1 MSDKA
6 VELFENYNDTKI
18 IANEYTAVSLMDLL
32 IRENVKSILFC
43 AGGNSARDP
52 ESILQKLHLAFGNWE
67 MQIDYCYDIPA
78 EPDVEDVRRIVKAM
92 EKNSPQKVIAVGG
105 GSVLD
110 AAKAA
115 YLSYQCKKDVT
126 ELFGVNKISSVTS
139 ATSFERVICIPTT
152 AGTGSEVTPYS
163 NIVDNEAEVKK
174 LIVEK
179 AIIPQWAFVS
189 ADASKTMPEALTVTT
204 ALDALVH
211 SIESLLNNTS
221 SDAPAE
227 SEEWA
232 LESIRLI
239 AENLPVAV
247 KEPSNL
253 QAREAL
259 AQAAA
264 LGGMC
269 ITHRPTSLPHLAS
282 FSLYGKVTHG
292 QAVAALLP
300 CFWSYY
306 IGEKSVADVTMKLA
320 GIFSPEKEGDA
331 SSVIESYKKFVRSV
345 GGAPS
350 PGELGLDKDLIGK
363 IAADAV
369 LNPVKL
375 QSCPRK
381 IDLDDASSV
390 ISGILEKTWQGG
402 SCSV

>member
-1 MSDKA
+1 MSDRA
-6 VELFENYNDTKI
+6 IELFENYNDTKVV
-18 IANEYTAVSLMDLL
+18 ANDYLAVSLTDML
-32 IRENVKSILFC
+32 IRENVKSILIC
-43 AGGNSARDP
+43 AGGSSARAP
-52 ESILQKLHLAFGNWE
+52 ESILQKLLRAFGNWE
-67 MQIDYCYDIPA
+67 MEVDYCYDIPA
-78 EPDVEDVRRIVKAM
+78 EPDVDDVRRIVKAI
-92 EKNSPQKVIAVGG
+92 EKNTPERVIAVGG
-105 GSVLD
+105 GSVMD

-115 YLSYQCKKDVT
+115 CLAYQCKKDVT

-139 ATSFERVICIPTT
+139 ESSFNRVICIPTT
-152 AGTGSEVTPYS
+152 SGTGSEVTPYS
-163 NIVDNEAEVKK
+163 NIVDNEAKVKK

-189 ADASKTMPEALTVTT
+189 AESTMTMPAALTVTT

-221 SDAPAE
+221 PQAPAE

-239 AENLPVAV
+239 AQYLPEAV
-247 KEPSNL
+247 KDPANTA
-253 QAREAL
+253 AREAL
-259 AQAAA
+259 AQAAT

-269 ITHRPTSLPHLAS
+269 ITHRPTSLPHLTS

-300 CFWSYY
+300 GFWRYY
-306 IGEKSVADVTMKLA
+306 CGEESVKEVTMRLA
-320 GIFSPEKEGDA
+320 GIFSSEKESDA
-331 SSVIESYKKFVRSV
+331 LAVIDSYVNFVRSI

-350 PGELGLDKDLIGK
+350 PGELGLDRSLISK
-363 IAADAV
+363 IASDAI

-381 IDLDDASSV
+381 ISLDEASSV
-390 ISGILEKTWQGG
+390 ISEILEKAW
-402 SCSV
+402 